1 MIDQISD
8 AQEPGTGNPEISI
21 VVPAFNEEGNIRRLC
36 EELVRSIAP
45 LRVRWN
51 AILVDDGS
59 SDQTWTEILALHAE
73 HEHVV
78 GLRLSRNFGHQYA
91 LFAGLAH
98 ATGDAVISMDA
109 DLQHP
114 PELLPR
120 LIAEW
125 RRGSKVVHTVRADYG
140 SSGFFKRIT
149 SRLFYRIFSLLSGSQ
164 VEPGM
169 ADFRLLDRQVL
180 DHLLQFNEEG
190 LFLRGLVQ
198 WVGFPSSRVT
208 FECRERHSG
217 GTKYSLRGMIRFAW
231 TGLTSFSLTPL
242 RAAIFIGIM
251 TSMLAFASI
260 VYATGAY
267 ILGLRTVPGWASILS
282 IVSFQ
287 FGVMFILL
295 GIIGEYVGKIL
306 LEVKRRPRYLVSE
319 QVGMGLLRTDAPN
332 AGSTPARPV
341 RTAAAARSKL
351 SARQPIAADRTG
363 EESRGRPSTLP
374 PTP

>member
-1 MIDQISD
+1 MI
-8 AQEPGTGNPEISI
+8 AQQGDSPEPGAGKPEISI
-21 VVPAFNEEGNIRRLC
+21 VVPAFNEAGNVRPLFD
-36 EELVRSIAP
+36 ELTRTLEP
-45 LRVRWN
+45 LGVRWN
-51 AILVDDGS
+51 VVLVDDGS
-59 SDQTWTEILALHAE
+59 SDHTWTEILALHGE
-73 HEHVV
+73 YPHVA
-78 GLRLSRNFGHQYA
+78 GLRLSRNFGHQFA

-98 ATGDAVISMDA
+98 ATGDAVISLDA

-125 RRGSKVVHTVRADYG
+125 RRGSKIVHTVREESG
-140 SSGFFKRIT
+140 SGGFFKRTT
-149 SRLFYRIFSLLSGSQ
+149 SRLFYRTFSLLSGSR
-164 VEPGM
+164 VDPGM

-208 FECRERHSG
+208 FQCRQRHSG
-217 GTKYSLRGMIRFAW
+217 GTKYSWRGMVRFAW

-242 RAAIFIGIM
+242 RAAIFVGIV

-267 ILGLRTVPGWASILS
+267 LLGLPTVPGWASILS

-295 GIIGEYVGKIL
+295 GIIGEYIGKIL

-319 QVGMGLLRTDAPN
+319 QVGIGQS
-332 AGSTPARPV
+332 G
-341 RTAAAARSKL
+341 
-351 SARQPIAADRTG
+351 AADRGRDGSAG
-363 EESRGRPSTLP
+363 EPSRLP
-374 PTP
+374 PIP